1 VNGVDN
7 IEDFVSANKNEVEQ
21 MQQLGA

>member
-7 IEDFVSANKNEVEQ
+7 IEDFVSTNKNEVEQ